1 MIGVIMEEVLSNRLL
16 LHSFF
21 GTALLDRQLVNN
33 ATFTLHYM
41 IGMLNQA
48 KIILQPRYC
57 QRYWE
62 VLRVKKICY
71 KYVGCFKTASLY
83 PFYTVYKYVFI
94 KPRRYSTSLKSQ
106 ISNITAQYIR
116 NFWKF
121 TSLKCSGEKGNKW
134 T

>member
-1 MIGVIMEEVLSNRLL
+1 MEEVLSNRLL

-33 ATFTLHYM
+33 VTFTLHYM

-116 NFWKF
+116 NF
-121 TSLKCSGEKGNKW
+121 
-134 T
+134 